1 MENKPMAK
9 KLPVP
14 IALPIIIVV
23 LLILGVIAGPI
34 IESAASEE
42 QLATNILLS
51 AIPFILIF
59 AAILLTFITLISL
72 ASYLLSH
79 KIPEQVYRPIE
90 RVIIA
95 GIILGIIGMFQ
106 PWAFVLYR
114 IGFFMLLISTL
125 CFILWSHVKP
135 KGVAVE
141 EQAQSLY
148 PGANEV

>member
-1 MENKPMAK
+1 MAK

-34 IESAASEE
+34 IASVATDE
-42 QLATNILLS
+42 QLATNVFLS

-59 AAILLTFITLISL
+59 AAIILTFITLIILTSN
-72 ASYLLSH
+72 LLSH
-79 KIPEQVYRPIE
+79 KIPERVYRPIE

-95 GIILGIIGMFQ
+95 GIVLGIIGMFQ
-106 PWAFVLYR
+106 PWSFVLYR

-125 CFILWSHVKP
+125 GFILWSHVRP
-135 KGVAVE
+135 KGVGVEQE
-141 EQAQSLY
+141 EQIAAVSE
-148 PGANEV
+148 A

>member
-1 MENKPMAK
+1 MAK

-23 LLILGVIAGPI
+23 LLILGVLAGPI
-34 IESAASEE
+34 IASTATEE
-42 QLATNILLS
+42 QLATNVFLS

-59 AAILLTFITLISL
+59 AAIILTFITLIILTSN
-72 ASYLLSH
+72 LLSH
-79 KIPEQVYRPIE
+79 KIPERIYRPLE

-106 PWAFVLYR
+106 PWSFVLYR

-125 CFILWSHVKP
+125 GFILWSHVKP
-135 KGVAVE
+135 KGVGVEQEGKVVAV
-141 EQAQSLY
+141 SKS
-148 PGANEV
+148 